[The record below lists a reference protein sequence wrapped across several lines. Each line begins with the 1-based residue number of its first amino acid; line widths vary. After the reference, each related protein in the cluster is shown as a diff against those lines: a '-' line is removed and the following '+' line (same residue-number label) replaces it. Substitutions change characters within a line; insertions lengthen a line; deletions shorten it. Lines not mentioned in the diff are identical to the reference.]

1 MIISYHHESNGF
13 ISPCVSK
20 PVMFNGS
27 FSMAYI
33 LSNEFRG
40 VLLFSL
46 RQAHENPK

>member
-13 ISPCVSK
+13 AFHLFKTGDVQWQLSIYS
-20 PVMFNGS
+20 
-27 FSMAYI
+27 
-33 LSNEFRG
+33 SNEFRG